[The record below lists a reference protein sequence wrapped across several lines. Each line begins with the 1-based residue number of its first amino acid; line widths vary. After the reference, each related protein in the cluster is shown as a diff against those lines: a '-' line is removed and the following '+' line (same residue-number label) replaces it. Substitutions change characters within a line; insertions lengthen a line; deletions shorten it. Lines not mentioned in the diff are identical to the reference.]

1 MIIQCPAC
9 NTSFSVKPESFGAR
23 SRKVKCSRCSFIW
36 TSSPSGKAINIPSL
50 FEPATSQG
58 IPNDKQSERGI
69 PDKGP
74 DHPLPVPVKKQDK
87 EKPNI
92 FLWLVIVLAFLLIS
106 SIWIKRDDIVNEF
119 PNAAN
124 ILKVL
129 DPSINIKGIEISD
142 LKSRIDYAKG
152 NASLVVT
159 GTLVNQN
166 TTKRAVPNI
175 VVVIE
180 DSKELVLAQ
189 KILNFG
195 NQTFNYLERK
205 DFKLRFNNYPE
216 EASNIVVELRP

>member
-1 MIIQCPAC
+1 M
-9 NTSFSVKPESFGAR
+9 
-23 SRKVKCSRCSFIW
+23 
-36 TSSPSGKAINIPSL
+36 
-50 FEPATSQG
+50 
-58 IPNDKQSERGI
+58 
-69 PDKGP
+69 
-74 DHPLPVPVKKQDK
+74 
-87 EKPNI
+87 
-92 FLWLVIVLAFLLIS
+92 LAFLLIS

-119 PNAAN
+119 PNAAK

-129 DPSINIKGIEISD
+129 DPSINLKGIEISD

-189 KILNFG
+189 KILNFE
-195 NQTFNYLERK
+195 NQTFDYLERK